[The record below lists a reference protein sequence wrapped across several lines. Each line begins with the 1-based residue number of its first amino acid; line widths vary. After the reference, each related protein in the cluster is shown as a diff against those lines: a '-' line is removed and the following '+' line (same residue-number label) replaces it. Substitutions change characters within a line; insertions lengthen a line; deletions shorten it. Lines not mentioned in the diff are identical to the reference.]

1 MHASQ
6 NRFQTMRSRL
16 QAKIFTR
23 NLEIF
28 ADISTRNRESNDP
41 FESFRAAVR
50 RQERPAAARAGA

>member
-1 MHASQ
+1 
-6 NRFQTMRSRL
+6 MRSRL

-28 ADISTRNRESNDP
+28 ADISTRNRESNDQ

-50 RQERPAAARAGA
+50 RQERPAAARAGT